1 MTTDWPVEAE
11 RLARGR
17 RPREPGR
24 PSAAG
29 RDACPP
35 PLSEAEVR
43 EAEAELGITLPEQYR
58 EYLLSRSAG
67 GAVNRLRRTGAGWGW
82 EGDGATNYALLSTPF
97 PHPDSYRDHEDA
109 LNAREPE
116 PEHFAGVGAHGE
128 AWARWDAEYEVL
140 QERKTSGAV
149 FVQDNGCGF
158 ATLLVVTGPLR
169 GSLWFDGRA
178 TCDRILPLTLDGRPV
193 SFLEWLGRESMDLL
207 GW

>member
-1 MTTDWPVEAE
+1 MTTDWPAEAE

-17 RPREPGR
+17 RPCGSGR
-24 PSAAG
+24 PPAAG
-29 RDACPP
+29 PDTCPP
-35 PLSEAEVR
+35 PLSETEVR
-43 EAEAELGITLPEQYR
+43 EAEAELGITFPDQYR

-67 GAVNRLRRTGAGWGW
+67 GAVNRLRRTAAGWGW
-82 EGDGATNYALLSTPF
+82 EGDGDTNYALLTAPF
-97 PHPDSYRDHEDA
+97 PHPDSYRDREDA
-109 LNAREPE
+109 LNAREPR
-116 PEHFAGVGAHGE
+116 PEDFPDADVHRQ
-128 AWARWDAEYEVL
+128 AWARWDAEYEVF

-178 TCDRILPLTLDGRPV
+178 TCDLILPLALDGRPV
-193 SFLEWLGRESMDLL
+193 PFLEWLERESMDLL